1 MQRLAAYF
9 PPAGRYYPA
18 KGDSLSRSDII
29 TLEKNRCSSTIKS
42 DISKPLRRLCRGFT
56 LQRLAAYFPLA
67 GRYYPAKGDSPRTR
81 SDIITLEKTRCS
93 STIKSDISKPLRRLC
108 RGFTL
113 QRLTAYFSPAGRYYP
128 AKGDSP
134 SRSDIITLE
143 KTPLFFR
150 DKK

>member
-9 PPAGRYYPA
+9 PPV
-18 KGDSLSRSDII
+18 
-29 TLEKNRCSSTIKS
+29 
-42 DISKPLRRLCRGFT
+42 
-56 LQRLAAYFPLA
+56 
-67 GRYYPAKGDSPRTR
+67 GRYYPAKGDSPSR

-113 QRLTAYFSPAGRYYP
+113 QRLAAYFSPAGRYYP

-134 SRSDIITLE
+134 RTRSDIITLE